1 MSHFRIYCSA
11 SFFFIFFFI
20 FLDITTEEALSVH
33 CLHFVLRLLKLKICE
48 LVYGTANKAAVNWVD
63 FFGDSK
69 EAELND
75 GY

>member
-1 MSHFRIYCSA
+1 M
-11 SFFFIFFFI
+11 
-20 FLDITTEEALSVH
+20 H